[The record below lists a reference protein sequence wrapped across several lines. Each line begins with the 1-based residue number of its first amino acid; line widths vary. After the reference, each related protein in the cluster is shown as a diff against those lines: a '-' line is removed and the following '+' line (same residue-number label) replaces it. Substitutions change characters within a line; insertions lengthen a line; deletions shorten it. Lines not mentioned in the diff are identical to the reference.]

1 MKVSKQ
7 IADKV
12 HALVEKRFTYVHDD
26 KQYMM
31 NEHWTSHANE
41 VLAGDGFSDDCDGFS
56 NTCAELLIKEGID
69 KKDVSVIYCV
79 TETGEDHLVCGVA
92 IEGKTWILENRHNKC
107 YDWAG
112 SFKPGKYE
120 WKYFMKFDDPGQW
133 FKVNN

>member
-1 MKVSKQ
+1 MSKQ

-41 VLAGDGFSDDCDGFS
+41 VLAGDGFSDDCDGFA

-79 TETGEDHLVCGVA
+79 TEEGEDHLVCGVA
-92 IEGKTWILENRHNKC
+92 VDGKTYILENRYSNP
-107 YDWAG
+107 YDWKD
-112 SFKPGKYE
+112 KPKYDF
-120 WKYFMKFDDPGQW
+120 KYFMKFDDPGQW
-133 FKVNN
+133 FKVSN

>member
-1 MKVSKQ
+1 MSKQ

-41 VLAGDGFSDDCDGFS
+41 VLAGDKFSDDCDGFA

-69 KKDVSVIYCV
+69 KKDVSVIYLSLI
-79 TETGEDHLVCGVA
+79 H
-92 IEGKTWILENRHNKC
+92 I
-107 YDWAG
+107 
-112 SFKPGKYE
+112 
-120 WKYFMKFDDPGQW
+120 
-133 FKVNN
+133 

>member
-1 MKVSKQ
+1 MSKD

-12 HALVEKRFTYVHDD
+12 HNLVESKFTYIHDD
-26 KQYMM
+26 KQYMQA
-31 NEHWTSHANE
+31 EHWTSHAE
-41 VLAGDGFSDDCDGFS
+41 AVLADEDFQDDCDGFS

-92 IEGKTWILENRHNKC
+92 IEGKTWILENRYNKC